1 MKERLSRPIRPN
13 CIGFALHMLGLIRKE
28 TFIEPLDYRD
38 LLPWFVV
45 VKDID
50 EAEAVVFTRLIEENI
65 RLVWHMAMVDPQD
78 RMYIIQ
84 RRETGAEINREL
96 LKDVRSTYPLDK
108 GYFMICLKR
117 SFTADC

>member
-1 MKERLSRPIRPN
+1 
-13 CIGFALHMLGLIRKE
+13 MLGLIRKE

-45 VKDID
+45 VKGID

-65 RLVWHMAMVDPQD
+65 RLVWHMAVVDPQD

-84 RRETGAEINREL
+84 RRETGAEISREP

-108 GYFMICLKR
+108 GYLMICLKK